1 MSKDNIQ
8 IVQNYNKTSS
18 SNQSI
23 NSSLVN
29 KLIDYIWPIN
39 RSELPK
45 FLTITALMFSILCI
59 QNLIRATKDSVI
71 STMIGAETLSFL
83 KFWGVMPA
91 AFLVMMLYVKLVNV
105 MKGENIF
112 YLIMSIFLSF
122 FLVFA
127 FYLFPNAEHIHLSPD
142 TVNQLTQDFPPF
154 KWFILLL
161 SNWSFSIFY
170 IIAELWPNMIY
181 ALLFWQFVNKITTID
196 ESKRFYPLFS
206 LLGQTGLYLSGNFL
220 INLPHINNY
229 FKELLSIKC
238 GTHVF
243 TVQLIISV
251 VLLLGIT
258 SMVTFW
264 IINNKILDINTT
276 ETLQFH
282 AKKSKIGFVESMKM
296 VLSSRYILLITI
308 LLLCYGIAIN
318 LIEGPWKA
326 QAAKI
331 YKNPTEFASFVGS
344 YLSYTGIL
352 TLFFV
357 LLGSNII
364 RRLGWI
370 FAAIITP
377 LMVLVTGLGFF
388 IVTSFDEVAVWMM
401 LYFSFTDPVLLA
413 IMFGSIQNVLSKS
426 SKYTLFDSTKEMS
439 YIPLTD
445 ELKTKGKAAADMI
458 GTKLGKSLSAFLQST
473 IFIIF
478 PAATYTTIAPY
489 LMVLFCVIC
498 FIWIISLLELNK
510 AYKSACNQHGE
521 EKYF

>member
-1 MSKDNIQ
+1 MSQDKISTVKSYDSQRSFDKQTSLI
-8 IVQNYNKTSS
+8 NKIT
-18 SNQSI
+18 
-23 NSSLVN
+23 
-29 KLIDYIWPIN
+29 DYIWPIA

-45 FLTITALMFSILCI
+45 FLMITALMFSILCI

-71 STMIGAETLSFL
+71 STLIGAETLSFL

-91 AFLVMMLYVKLVNV
+91 AFLMMILYVKLVNV

-112 YLIMSIFLSF
+112 YLIMSLFLTFF
-122 FLVFA
+122 FLFA
-127 FYLFPNAEHIHLSPD
+127 FYLFPNAEQIHLSTS
-142 TVNQLTQDFPPF
+142 TVNQLIENFPPL

-170 IIAELWPNMIY
+170 IIAELWPNMMY
-181 ALLFWQFVNKITTID
+181 SLLFWQFVNKITAID

-206 LLGQTGLYLSGNFL
+206 LLGQTGLYLSGSFL
-220 INLPHINNY
+220 MNLPHINDY
-229 FKELLSIKC
+229 FQDLLSLTC
-238 GTHVF
+238 SANTL
-243 TVQLIISV
+243 TVQVIITV
-251 VLLLGIT
+251 VLCLGLV
-258 SMVTFW
+258 SMITFW
-264 IINNKILDINTT
+264 VINNKILDIHTT
-276 ETLQFH
+276 ETLQFE
-282 AKKSKIGFVESMKM
+282 AKKSKIGFVDSMKM
-296 VLSSRYILLITI
+296 IMSSRHILSITI
-308 LLLCYGIAIN
+308 LLFCYGMAIN

-331 YKNPTEFASFVGS
+331 YKTPQEFASFVGS

-352 TLFFV
+352 TLGFV

-377 LMVLVTGLGFF
+377 LMMLVTGLGFF
-388 IVTSFDEVAVWMM
+388 LVTSFDEVAMSMM
-401 LYFSFTDPVLLA
+401 IYFSFTDPVLLA
-413 IMFGSIQNVLSKS
+413 VMFGSVQNVLSKS

-439 YIPLTD
+439 YIPLND
-445 ELKTKGKAAADMI
+445 ELKTKGKAAAEMI

-478 PAATYTTIAPY
+478 PAATYMTISPY
-489 LMVLFCVIC
+489 LMVVFLIICLVWLVSLF
-498 FIWIISLLELNK
+498 ELNK
-510 AYKSACNQHGE
+510 EYKKACSQHGQ